1 MNTLEMRTIGVQELN
16 FNEMLEIE
24 GGKRFWD
31 TFCGK
36 LVMAFCVAFVGAL
49 GAHAANEMV

>member
-16 FNEMLEIE
+16 LNEMLEIE

-36 LVMAFCVAFVGAL
+36 LVSAFCMAFVAAL
-49 GAHAANEMV
+49 GAALADEVI